1 MTVLHAR
8 HLSWTSGNAHV
19 PRCHHPDLSGSKSA
33 KVAAAVATRERQD
46 HNVRLRA
53 KPVQGQ
59 VERESRKRIWMY
71 FDEQG
76 TVKRPVTE
84 S

>member
-1 MTVLHAR
+1 MLRTDKVRNFSKVGDA
-8 HLSWTSGNAHV
+8 A
-19 PRCHHPDLSGSKSA
+19 RCHHPDLSGSKSA